1 MVFVIHEHKHNDC
14 YNEVFSKSNVIKVFQ
29 HLHDAVDFALENT
42 IISIDDFYILE
53 ENGEATSEYQNEEF
67 DEFKYN
73 GDNENEI
80 NYNNL
85 SEKDRYKA
93 HLYIRDE
100 SIDKMSR
107 YEFIITHLE
116 LFFGNAEF
124 SLLPSHRMYY
134 ITCISEIE

>member
-29 HLHDAVDFALENT
+29 HLNDAVDFALENT

-53 ENGEATSEYQNEEF
+53 ENEEAISEYQNEDFNE
-67 DEFKYN
+67 DKYN
-73 GDNENEI
+73 DI
-80 NYNNL
+80 NYNKL
-85 SEKDRYKA
+85 DEKDRYKA

-107 YEFIITHLE
+107 YDFIITHLA
-116 LFFGNAEF
+116 LFFGSAAF

>member
-29 HLHDAVDFALENT
+29 HIHDAIEFALENT
-42 IISIDDFYILE
+42 IISIEDFYILE
-53 ENGEATSEYQNEEF
+53 ENDEATSEYQNE
-67 DEFKYN
+67 DFKE
-73 GDNENEI
+73 DNYNEI
-80 NYNNL
+80 NYNEL
-85 SEKDRYKA
+85 CEKDRYKA

-116 LFFGNAEF
+116 LFFGYAEF